1 MLEKRRLAEF
11 GLVVMDMDSTLI
23 SVETL
28 DEIAD
33 LAGIRE
39 RVAPITEAAMRGEI
53 DFSDSLTRRAAL
65 FEGLDQSVLQ

>member
-39 RVAPITEAAMRGEI
+39 RVAPITETAMRGEI

>member
-11 GLVVMDMDSTLI
+11 GLVVMDMNSTLI

-39 RVAPITEAAMRGEI
+39 RVAPITETAMRGEI

>member
-11 GLVVMDMDSTLI
+11 GLVVMDMNSTLI

-39 RVAPITEAAMRGEI
+39 RVAPITETAMRGEI
-53 DFSDSLTRRAAL
+53 DFSDSLTRHAAL
-65 FEGLDQSVLQ
+65 FKGLDQSVLQ